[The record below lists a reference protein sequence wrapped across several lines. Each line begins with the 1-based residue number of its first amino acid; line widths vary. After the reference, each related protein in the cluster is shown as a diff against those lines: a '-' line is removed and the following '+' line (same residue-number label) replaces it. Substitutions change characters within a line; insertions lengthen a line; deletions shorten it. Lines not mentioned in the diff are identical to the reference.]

1 VRRLLRTNPKERL
14 NIEQLLEHSWMRAHA
29 PLRPTTELTRAVEP
43 LPVILDSS
51 DPTFQT
57 YEYKVISKPP
67 PPSSVKIANVRR
79 ESPYNTA
86 PATPTTPISP
96 KINTSSPSAPSTP
109 SNRERRVD
117 LDLNDKKRYL
127 EYLEAKL
134 ANTKRTIEKLDTSIT
149 KLRQESGSSS
159 SSVEIEKLKT
169 SIETYKSEK
178 EKSNRKCL
186 IFDRHIKAQSIAVT
200 PT

>member
-1 VRRLLRTNPKERL
+1 MRRLLRTNPKERL

-57 YEYKVISKPP
+57 YEYKVISKPH
-67 PPSSVKIANVRR
+67 PPSSVKLANVRR
-79 ESPYNTA
+79 ESPHNTA
-86 PATPTTPISP
+86 PATPTTPRSP
-96 KINTSSPSAPSTP
+96 KINTSASSTP
-109 SNRERRVD
+109 SHRERRVD

-134 ANTKRTIEKLDTSIT
+134 ANTKRNIEKLDTSIT

-159 SSVEIEKLKT
+159 TSVEIEKLKT

-186 IFDRHIKAQSIAVT
+186 IFDRHIKAQSIAVA